1 MQRVEGTRENVPIPA
16 AGFLGGG
23 MAFRGL
29 FVGVDSYDSSFTR
42 LRFAKR
48 DAAVLSALFS
58 DNCGGK
64 STLLLDGDA
73 TKARFVTELR
83 HLAEVSTDHD
93 FVVITFSGHGMRGG
107 ALAACDVLPDDPDA
121 GALSLDEL
129 GRLTRAIRARCLLLV
144 LDCCFS
150 GNAADKVLNIPQ
162 IDYTSRDGS
171 ASATRKLDE
180 LRGRGYVVIAAS
192 DRDQEAFEDPSVRHG
207 LLTHYLIKGLLG
219 HADTV
224 DGGKVHIL
232 KLAHYVSMSVSSHGR
247 HLLQKI
253 QEPILGG
260 SLSNFCLDV
269 FAKGDRYRETVD
281 GARPNTA
288 NADFASLAPYRIPAP
303 VLDVWRSRIKK
314 LNQLQLDAINGGAL
328 LEGMNVLVSAP
339 TSSGK
344 TMVGELSALRAVAQG
359 KKAVFLLPTRALV
372 NEQYE
377 KFREDYHPLGVRTIR
392 ATGELRDHMPELIK
406 GDFDLAVLTYE
417 KFVGLLPR
425 SPGLLNVG
433 VLVIDEIQSL
443 MSAERGPLLET
454 LLTWLRVREGLTD
467 TPQIVGLSAVLGRPR
482 ELARWL
488 GANLVTGT
496 RRDVPLLEGVM
507 GPDGRHR
514 YRDQTG
520 RESAEQLLEPEIT
533 TGFETAGSVAG
544 DRLAHLV
551 GRLVAQ
557 GQQVIVFRSTRG
569 RARDLAGKLAHTLG
583 LPPARRVLAALTGG
597 DGGRTTDLLRACLKH
612 GVAFHIA
619 DLTAA
624 ERQLVEQSFRSP
636 ESEVRVL
643 VATTTL
649 SQGVNLPADSV
660 VITDLE
666 HPSADGQPYSVSEY
680 KNMAGRAGRTGRGKQ
695 LGRAVIL
702 ARGSADADHKWQRY
716 VQGDPEPVGSAL
728 LHPATDLRAVILA
741 GLAEPAA
748 LARGRSGPDVE
759 RFLAATFA
767 AHLSRHRGTAHPF
780 PTADILRMVDELIAG
795 GFLLGTPSG
804 AETLPHGLALTELG
818 ALTVRSG
825 LGVDSVTAVAQALR
839 AVPEDRLNGA
849 TLICAAQL
857 MSELEDVRFQQLP
870 KRRPYGE
877 YDRLAGE
884 LRRRGVGA
892 EVLARLMG
900 TRSKNGVSIGRARR
914 SLACLMWTEGIRL
927 ADIERG
933 IGDREKT
940 TRPDI
945 PGPVQHAVQRAADV
959 IGTVI
964 EIADRI
970 HPAADLGSM
979 PDILPHQLEL
989 GIVAGLVPIAW
1000 HVRTPLHRHVYI
1012 DLAREGLTS
1021 PADILAADPQLLLDC
1036 VGGDAERRQ
1045 VVQEAAAAAWGD
1057 PDGGGLLAPLT
1068 PTD

>member
-1 MQRVEGTRENVPIPA
+1 MR
-16 AGFLGGG
+16 
-23 MAFRGL
+23 FRGL
-29 FVGVDSYDSSFTR
+29 FVGIDSYDSSFTR

-48 DAAVLSALFS
+48 DATVLSALFN
-58 DNCGGK
+58 DNCDGK

-73 TKARFVTELR
+73 TKSRFVTELR
-83 HLAEVSTDHD
+83 HLAEVSTDDD

-107 ALAACDVLPDDPDA
+107 ALAACDVLPDDLDA

-162 IDYTSRDGS
+162 IDCTSRDGS
-171 ASATRKLDE
+171 VSATRKLAE
-180 LRGRGYVVIAAS
+180 LRGHGYVVIAAS
-192 DRDQEAFEDPSVRHG
+192 GRDQEAFEDPNVRHG

-224 DGGKVHIL
+224 DDGKVYIL

-253 QEPILGG
+253 QEPTLGG
-260 SLSNFCLDV
+260 SLSNFHLDV
-269 FAKGDRYRETVD
+269 FRKRERYQETPDATRSDTV
-281 GARPNTA
+281 
-288 NADFASLAPYRIPAP
+288 NADFASLAPYGIPAP
-303 VLDVWRSRIKK
+303 VLDVWRSRIRK
-314 LNQLQLDAINGGAL
+314 LNQLQLDAVNGGAL

-359 KKAVFLLPTRALV
+359 KKAIFLLSTRALV

-377 KFREDYHPLGVRTIR
+377 RFREDYHPLGIRTIR
-392 ATGELRDHMPELIK
+392 ATGELRDHMPDLVK
-406 GDFDLAVLTYE
+406 GDYELAVLTYE

-425 SPGLLNVG
+425 NPGLLNVG
-433 VLVIDEIQSL
+433 VLVIDEMQSL
-443 MSAERGPLLET
+443 MLPERGPLLET
-454 LLTWLRVREGLTD
+454 LLTWLRVREGCTD
-467 TPQIVGLSAVLGRPR
+467 TPQIVGLSAVLGQPR

-496 RRDVPLLEGVM
+496 CRGVPLLEGVM

-514 YRDQTG
+514 HRDQTG
-520 RESAEQLLEPEIT
+520 SESTRQLLEPEIAT
-533 TGFETAGSVAG
+533 EAETVGPAAT
-544 DRLAHLV
+544 DRLTARLV
-551 GRLVAQ
+551 SRLVAE
-557 GQQVIVFRSTRG
+557 GEQVIVFRSTRS
-569 RARDLAGKLAHTLG
+569 RARGLAGEFARTLG
-583 LPPARRVLAALTGG
+583 LPPARSVLATLSGG

-619 DLTAA
+619 DLTAE
-624 ERQLVEQSFRSP
+624 ERQMVEQSFRSP

-666 HPSADGQPYSVSEY
+666 HSSADGQPYSVSEY
-680 KNMAGRAGRTGRGKQ
+680 KNMAGRAGRAGYDKK

-728 LHPATDLRAVILA
+728 LHPAIDIRAVILA

-748 LARGRSGPDVE
+748 LARSRSGPDVE

-780 PTADILRMVDELIAG
+780 PTADIRRMVEELITG
-795 GFLLGTPSG
+795 GFLVGTPIG
-804 AETLPHGLALTELG
+804 AEALPYGLVLTELG
-818 ALTVRSG
+818 SLTVRSG

-839 AVPEDRLNGA
+839 SVPEGRINGA
-849 TLICAAQL
+849 TLICTAQL
-857 MSELEDVRFQQLP
+857 MSELEDVRFHRLP

-884 LRRRGVGA
+884 LKRRGTAA
-892 EVLARLMG
+892 EVLSELMG
-900 TRSKNGVSIGRARR
+900 PRSRNGAGIGRARQ

-927 ADIERG
+927 ADIERR
-933 IGDREKT
+933 IADQEKT

-970 HPAADLGSM
+970 HPAADLGSL

-989 GIVAGLVPIAW
+989 GIVAGLVPVAW
-1000 HVRTPLHRHVYI
+1000 HVKTPLHRHVYI
-1012 DLAREGLTS
+1012 GLARVGLTS
-1021 PADILAADPQLLLDC
+1021 PADILAADPELLLDC
-1036 VGGDAERRQ
+1036 VGGDPERRR
-1045 VVQEAAAAAWGD
+1045 VVREAASAVCGD
-1057 PDGGGLLAPLT
+1057 TDESGL
-1068 PTD
+1068 PTSFQASAD